1 MFSFKKYYEVL
12 SEGGYDSPLTQNTV
26 ITPEVV
32 KTVLPKVSNF
42 IDQFNQFAK
51 ENNISTI
58 KMGAPLGSTAHYEKD
73 KADKTYGDLDLQ
85 VTVPAGDNKTSSS
98 LQTSWWKLIDDF
110 IKAKQ
115 PQGIVANKP
124 GHPLF
129 QIGENDYVQVDLIIH
144 PEPLAEWGK
153 WRTTPQQG
161 LKGLLYGNMFSV
173 LGELLNMS
181 IQHAG
186 VQYKLKD
193 NSRLP
198 FGSTRG
204 IYELKTVTTN
214 IKTFILDVFK
224 HEAVVNQKEE
234 AKPSNE
240 LISNPGVLANKA
252 EEVTIDHL
260 VKGLHGLVTSF
271 EQNDMFGKGTLQA
284 YPDKEAF
291 LNKFFSLYKEKVDI
305 NLGSSK
311 RDKASEEKANKD
323 KQTIMSGFNLVKDKL
338 QDVVGHE
345 LPGYSI

>member
-1 MFSFKKYYEVL
+1 MFSFKKYYEFL
-12 SEGGYDSPLTQNTV
+12 LEGGYDSPLTQNTV

-32 KTVLPKVSNF
+32 KTVLPKVSIF

-51 ENNISTI
+51 ENNIPTI
-58 KMGAPLGSTAHYEKD
+58 KMGAPLGSTAHHQED
-73 KADKTYGDLDLQ
+73 EGNKTYGDLDLQ
-85 VTVPAGDNKTSSS
+85 VNVPAEDNKTSSS
-98 LQTSWWKLIDDF
+98 LQTSWWKHIDNF

-129 QIGENDYVQVDLIIH
+129 QIGETDYVQVDLIIH
-144 PEPLAEWGK
+144 PEPLAEWGR
-153 WRTTPQQG
+153 WRTTPQRG

-186 VQYKLKD
+186 VQYKFKD
-193 NSRLP
+193 NNRLP
-198 FGSTRG
+198 FGPTRG
-204 IYELKTVTTN
+204 NYELKTITTN
-214 IKTFILDVFK
+214 IKTFILDIFK
-224 HEAVVNQKEE
+224 HEAIVNQKEE

-240 LISNPGVLANKA
+240 LTSNPGVLADKA
-252 EEVTIDHL
+252 NEVTIDHL

-284 YPDKEAF
+284 YSNKEAF
-291 LNKFFSLYKEKVDI
+291 LDKFFALYKEKVDI

-311 RDKASEEKANKD
+311 RDKASEEKANND
-323 KQTIMSGFNLVKDKL
+323 RQTIMSGFNLVKDKL
-338 QDVVGHE
+338 EDIVGHK
-345 LPGYSI
+345 LPGYSV